1 MAIWLSFPS
10 QIQLLQSSFRKQFPA
25 RNFVGIFAVLRLEP
39 SDGSCNVYQ
48 SVKLSVRCKI
58 KATADFPA
66 QRKQTIAPGID
77 QGNRPDMLMA

>member
-10 QIQLLQSSFRKQFPA
+10 QIQLLHSSFQKQFPA
-25 RNFVGIFAVLRLEP
+25 RKFVSIFAVLRLEP
-39 SDGSCNVYQ
+39 GAGSCNVYQ

-66 QRKQTIAPGID
+66 QRKQTIAPAID
-77 QGNRPDMLMA
+77 QGNRPDMLSA